1 MLAGLNLCA
10 ETLDGIR
17 NHSWSRPAPSTIE
30 GEICSWADRIA
41 YCAHDLEDA
50 IHAGIVT
57 AADVPAAVRDIV
69 GVDRRSQLSAFVRNI
84 VATTVETGQVGM
96 DPQTAGALAA
106 LRAFNYERI
115 YTRPESV
122 AQSMAVVKVLQAL
135 VEHYASRP
143 ALMPDDYRI
152 GEDPVREAVTYVG
165 GMTDRFAFD
174 QAIKLLDWKQSDLPQ
189 GVWGD

>member
-1 MLAGLNLCA
+1 M
-10 ETLDGIR
+10 
-17 NHSWSRPAPSTIE
+17 
-30 GEICSWADRIA
+30 
-41 YCAHDLEDA
+41 
-50 IHAGIVT
+50 
-57 AADVPAAVRDIV
+57 
-69 GVDRRSQLSAFVRNI
+69 
-84 VATTVETGQVGM
+84 
-96 DPQTAGALAA
+96 
-106 LRAFNYERI
+106 
-115 YTRPESV
+115 ESV